1 MVSTPSATSTRA
13 RRTKGTRLE
22 GINRWVRVVKGKESA
37 AKLVKEVSELLD
49 EQGWEVETA
58 EADANDW
65 EDDDDES
72 DEEEP

>member
-1 MVSTPSATSTRA
+1 M
-13 RRTKGTRLE
+13 
-22 GINRWVRVVKGKESA
+22 RVVKGKESA